1 VIKMGLKAIIGHTQ
15 FNIHS
20 AQELLEA
27 KKHPEKWRS
36 LIVRVGGYSAYF
48 VELSF
53 SLQDEIMA
61 RTLHEV

>member
-1 VIKMGLKAIIGHTQ
+1 MGLKAIIWYIQ

-27 KKHPEKWRS
+27 KKHQEKWRS

-48 VELSF
+48 VDLSP
-53 SLQDEIMA
+53 SLQDEIIA
-61 RTLHEV
+61 RTLHGV